1 MCFSELQIFVRRA
14 GCEYGYIHKA
24 FGPLPAFIYTWM
36 RIGAAEPC
44 TTAVFAKAFASYISD
59 LIGDD
64 CGPPAILHKLLAIL
78 AISKLLKSQYY
89 VKKFHFIR
97 CFGDAYNVAYLTV
110 TLSIV
115 NAYNVQLARQM
126 ISVSNLAKIITI
138 GTIIA
143 SGIYN
148 ISSGKFYYN

>member
-14 GCEYGYIHKA
+14 GCEYGYLHKA

-44 TTAVFAKAFASYISD
+44 TTAVFAKAFASYIAD

-78 AISKLLKSQYY
+78 AISKLFKSQYH
-89 VKKFHFIR
+89 VL
-97 CFGDAYNVAYLTV
+97 N
-110 TLSIV
+110 TLFRV
-115 NAYNVQLARQM
+115 MLC
-126 ISVSNLAKIITI
+126 
-138 GTIIA
+138 
-143 SGIYN
+143 
-148 ISSGKFYYN
+148 